1 MRNIDRGEW
10 AAQYPDTALV
20 KLGGRSFYVLHNL
33 KELDLDPAAAGFDVV
48 VSGHSHRPK
57 IETVGGRALFQSRK
71 RRATPFQLTHCTR
84 DA

>member
-33 KELDLDPAAAGFDVV
+33 KELDLDPAAAGIDVV
-48 VSGHSHRPK
+48 VSGHSHIDPLMAAFNA
-57 IETVGGRALFQSRK
+57 IAHYGAPLVAQPSIMWI
-71 RRATPFQLTHCTR
+71 
-84 DA
+84 